1 MFVLMEK
8 VLISYG
14 TVWKTVKDPAT
25 VNSVWSLNCDCQMSD
40 DFVVW
45 QELWGIHFMPKM
57 KMKMPE
63 AF

>member
-1 MFVLMEK
+1 
-8 VLISYG
+8 
-14 TVWKTVKDPAT
+14 
-25 VNSVWSLNCDCQMSD
+25 MSD

-63 AF
+63 AFYCD